1 MFNNTKYTK
10 IYHSIISNAQQRDLN
25 GYTEKHHIIPSSLGG
40 SDDVTNL
47 VKLTAREH
55 FICHWLLTKML
66 DDTYSKWK
74 MINALGLMLWIEND
88 NQQRYKVNSR
98 LYEQLKKKHSE
109 YRSWAV
115 SGERNGFYG
124 KTHTEE
130 AKEAI
135 RQKNTGSTLTEEQKE
150 KVRLAKLGKKR
161 KPFTQEHIDKIRVA
175 STGENNP
182 MYGKK
187 HSEETLKK
195 ISEKAKARIQSEE
208 TKIKI
213 SKSRSGKNH
222 SPKTI
227 AKMQA
232 AWERRRQKA
241 KELGVSSNLFK

>member
-10 IYHSIISNAQQRDLN
+10 YYYSIIQKAQLRDLS
-25 GYTEKHHIIPSSLGG
+25 GYSEKHHIIPRSLGG
-40 SDDVTNL
+40 SDESNNL

-55 FICHWLLTKML
+55 FVCHWLLTKMV

-88 NQQRYKVNSR
+88 NQQRYKVNSK

-115 SGERNGFYG
+115 AGERNGFYG
-124 KTHTEE
+124 KHHTEE

-135 RQKNTGSTLTEEQKE
+135 RKKNTGSTLTPEQKE

-161 KPFTQEHIDKIRVA
+161 NPFSQEHKDKIRAA
-175 STGENNP
+175 SSGENNP

-187 HSEETLKK
+187 HSDETKRK
-195 ISEKAKARIQSEE
+195 IAEKRKGAKLSLEVIASRSEKIRGQKRSPE
-208 TKIKI
+208 TK
-213 SKSRSGKNH
+213 
-222 SPKTI
+222 

-241 KELGVSSNLFK
+241 KELGVNVNHFK